1 MTLQSHRLA
10 SPAFGRISYALVM
23 AMIVF
28 ALPMDADARSK
39 AEVAAR
45 DLGREM
51 AAAKFC
57 NLDPG
62 RISTLNQAF
71 DSEILNISESR
82 RDYVDSQQ
90 VYLENVAKYERRE
103 PREGCEAVIN
113 RLQSPEQQDIRAL
126 NDRMR
131 TLEDLTIRQL
141 DIIQQQ
147 QEQLDNR

>member
-1 MTLQSHRLA
+1 MTLCSSRFQSVVLR
-10 SPAFGRISYALVM
+10 RISLAILLAGSLM
-23 AMIVF
+23 A
-28 ALPMDADARSK
+28 APGDAQARSK
-39 AEVAAR
+39 SEVAAR

-57 NLDPG
+57 GLDPS
-62 RISTLNQAF
+62 RINVLNQAF
-71 DSEILNISESR
+71 DQEILSISESR
-82 RDYVDSQQ
+82 RDYIDSQQ
-90 VYLENVAKYERRE
+90 VFLENVAKYERRE

-147 QEQLDNR
+147 QEQTNNQ

>member
-1 MTLQSHRLA
+1 MTSRHSHLK
-10 SPAFGRISYALVM
+10 SPAFGRISLMLALAFAGF
-23 AMIVF
+23 AMPTEAV
-28 ALPMDADARSK
+28 ARSK

-57 NLDPG
+57 NLDPS
-62 RISTLNQAF
+62 RINVLNQAF
-71 DSEILNISESR
+71 DNEILNISESR

-147 QEQLDNR
+147 QEQLDSQ